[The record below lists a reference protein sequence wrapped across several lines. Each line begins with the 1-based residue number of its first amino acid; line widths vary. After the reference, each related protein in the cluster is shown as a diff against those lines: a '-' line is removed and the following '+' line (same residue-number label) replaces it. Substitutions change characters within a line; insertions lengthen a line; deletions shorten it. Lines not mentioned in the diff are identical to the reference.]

1 MKKINSVCVY
11 CASSSRVDPKY
22 LDAAKRIAETLVN
35 QQIHVIFGGGSVGLM
50 GMLADRTIELGGTI
64 TGIMPQF
71 MNEVEWAHKGLSDI
85 DFVLDMHERK
95 KKFLDK
101 SDAVIALPG
110 GCGTLEELLEAMT
123 WKRLGLFNKPIII
136 VNTDGYFDPLIQML
150 ERSIEEQF
158 MSPIHRSMYTIVA
171 QPEEVVMALEDQEEW
186 NSGAIR
192 FVNI

>member
-1 MKKINSVCVY
+1 MTTIKSVCVY

-22 LDAAKRIAETLVN
+22 LKAASRLAEVLVE
-35 QQIHVIFGGGSVGLM
+35 QKIHIVFGGGSVGLM
-50 GMLADRTIELGGTI
+50 GTLADKTLELGGRI
-64 TGIMPQF
+64 TGIMPHF
-71 MNEVEWAHKGLSDI
+71 MNDVEWAHKGLADL
-85 DFVLDMHERK
+85 DFVVDMHERK
-95 KKFLDK
+95 KKFLDM

-136 VNTDGYFDPLIQML
+136 VNTDGYYDPLIQML

-171 QPEEVVMALEDQEEW
+171 RPEEVMLALENHEAW

-192 FVNI
+192 FINI